1 MEQEDKDLDA
11 EIQPEESFEDLLEQT
26 LVALVRLNPGDKVE
40 AEVIKISSEWVFIDL
55 GAKSEG
61 CIALD
66 EFVDEEGRVAL
77 EEGDRIDAYFLSS
90 KNNEM
95 LFTTRLSG
103 GSTGPELLEEAYH
116 NRIPVEGFVEK
127 EVKGGFEVKIGGN
140 VRAFCP
146 FSQMGLKRV
155 GDSALYIGQ
164 HMIFKVI
171 EYGEKGRNIIVS
183 NRIILEE
190 EREEQKSAL
199 RESLKEGMT
208 VSGEI
213 TSIRKFGAFV
223 DIGGL
228 EGLIPI
234 SEISWGRVEDI
245 NESIFAG
252 QKVDVAVKKVDWE
265 NDRFSFSL
273 KDILPDPWSNVG
285 KKYPEGSVHKGK
297 VSRLVPFG
305 AFITL
310 EPGIDGLIH
319 ISELGKNKSIN
330 HPREILE
337 ENQFLEV
344 KILKVDQ
351 QENRLSLTVASEE
364 PGEDESNDYRK
375 HLSSG
380 GKSSGSF
387 GTLGDVLREK
397 IDRK

>member
-1 MEQEDKDLDA
+1 MEEEDKDFNT
-11 EIQPEESFEDLLEQT
+11 ENQPEESFEDLLEQT
-26 LVALVRLNPGDKVE
+26 LVAPVRLNPGDKVE
-40 AEVIKISSEWVFIDL
+40 AEVIKIISEWVFIDL

-66 EFVDEEGRVAL
+66 EFVDEEGHVTL

-90 KNNEM
+90 KDNEM

-103 GSTGPELLEEAYH
+103 GATSHGLLEEAYH

-127 EVKGGFEVKIGGN
+127 EVKGGFEVKVGGS

-155 GDSALYIGQ
+155 EDPASCIGQ
-164 HMIFKVI
+164 HITFRVI
-171 EYGEKGRNIIVS
+171 EYGEEGRKIIVS
-183 NRIILEE
+183 SRIILEE
-190 EREEQKSAL
+190 EREEQKNAL

-213 TSIRKFGAFV
+213 TSVRKFGAFV

-245 NESIFAG
+245 NESISAG
-252 QKVDVAVKKVDWE
+252 QKVDVAIKKLDWE
-265 NDRFSFSL
+265 NDKFSFSL
-273 KDILPDPWSNVG
+273 KDILPNPWSNVG
-285 KKYPEGSVHKGK
+285 EKYQEGSVHKGK

-305 AFITL
+305 AFVTL

-319 ISELGKNKSIN
+319 ISELGKNKRIN

-344 KILKVDQ
+344 RILKVDQ

-364 PGEDESNDYRK
+364 PGKDESNDYRK
-375 HLSSG
+375 HLSAG
-380 GKSSGSF
+380 GKSTGSF
-387 GTLGDVLREK
+387 GTLGDILREK
-397 IDRK
+397 MGKK

>member
-1 MEQEDKDLDA
+1 MEQEDKSLKT
-11 EIQPEESFEDLLEQT
+11 ENESEESFEDLLKQSI
-26 LVALVRLNPGDKVE
+26 VAPVRLNPGEKVKT
-40 AEVIKISSEWVFIDL
+40 EVIKITREWVFIDL

-61 CIALD
+61 SISVD
-66 EFVDEEGRVAL
+66 EFVDEEGRMTL
-77 EEGDRIDAYFLSS
+77 KEGDKIDAYFLSS

-103 GSTGPELLEEAYH
+103 PTTGPELLEEAYH

-127 EVKGGFEVKIGGN
+127 EVKGGFEVKLGGN
-140 VRAFCP
+140 IRAFCP

-155 GDSALYIGQ
+155 ESSEGHIGR
-164 HMIFKVI
+164 HMTFKVI
-171 EYGEKGRNIIVS
+171 EYLEKGRKIIVS
-183 NRIILEE
+183 NRVILEE
-190 EREEQKSAL
+190 ELEEQKNAL
-199 RESLKEGMT
+199 KKSLKEGMT

-245 NESIFAG
+245 NGFLSIG
-252 QKVDVAVKKVDWE
+252 QKVDVAIKKLDWE

-273 KDILPDPWSNVG
+273 KDVSPDPWSNIG
-285 KKYPEGSVHKGK
+285 LKYPEGSRHRGK

-305 AFITL
+305 AFVTL

-319 ISELGKNKSIN
+319 ISELGKSKRIN

-337 ENQFLEV
+337 ENQVLDVEIAEV
-344 KILKVDQ
+344 D
-351 QENRLSLTVASEE
+351 EDGNRLSLTLISEE
-364 PGEDESNDYRK
+364 PKEDQSDDYKK
-375 HLSSG
+375 HLSAG
-380 GKSSGSF
+380 GKSSGSL
-387 GTLGDVLREK
+387 GTLGDILRERMDK
-397 IDRK
+397 K

>member
-1 MEQEDKDLDA
+1 MEKEDKDLNK
-11 EIQPEESFEDLLEQT
+11 ENQPEESFEDLLEQT
-26 LVALVRLNPGDKVE
+26 LVAPVRLIPGDKVE
-40 AEVIKISSEWVFIDL
+40 AEVIKIQGAWVFIDL

-66 EFVDEEGRVAL
+66 EFVDNEGRITL
-77 EEGDRIDAYFLSS
+77 KEGERIDAYFLSS
-90 KNNEM
+90 KESEM

-103 GSTGPELLEEAYH
+103 GSTGSGLLEEAYH

-127 EVKGGFEVKIGGN
+127 EVKGGFEVKIGGG

-146 FSQMGLKRV
+146 FSQMGLKRT
-155 GDSALYIGQ
+155 GDSASYIGQ
-164 HMIFKVI
+164 HMIFRVI
-171 EYGEKGRNIIVS
+171 EYGEKGRKIIVS
-183 NRIILEE
+183 NRAILED
-190 EREEQKSAL
+190 EREELKSAL
-199 RESLKEGMT
+199 KESLKEGMT

-213 TSIRKFGAFV
+213 TSVMKFGAFV

-245 NESIFAG
+245 SKSLFVG
-252 QKVDVAVKKVDWE
+252 QKVDVAVKTVDWE
-265 NDRFSFSL
+265 KDRFSFSL
-273 KDILPDPWSNVG
+273 RDILPDPWSNAVE
-285 KKYPEGSVHKGK
+285 KYPEGSVHKGK

-319 ISELGKNKSIN
+319 ISELGKSKRIN

-337 ENQFLEV
+337 ENQSLEV
-344 KILKVDQ
+344 RILKIDQ
-351 QENRLSLTVASEE
+351 HENRMSLAVASEE
-364 PGEDESNDYRK
+364 PEKDESNDYKK
-375 HLSSG
+375 HLSIG

-387 GTLGDVLREK
+387 GTLGDILRDK
-397 IDRK
+397 IGNK

>member
-1 MEQEDKDLDA
+1 MEEEEKNLST
-11 EIQPEESFEDLLEQT
+11 ETQPEESFEDLLEQT
-26 LVALVRLNPGDKVE
+26 MVAPLRLNPGDKVE
-40 AEVIKISSEWVFIDL
+40 AEVIKILSEWVFIDL

-61 CIALD
+61 CIALE
-66 EFVDEEGRVAL
+66 EFVDEEGHIAL

-95 LFTTRLSG
+95 RFTTRLSG
-103 GSTGPELLEEAYH
+103 GSTTPGLLEEAYH
-116 NRIPVEGFVEK
+116 NQIPVEGFVEK
-127 EVKGGFEVKIGGN
+127 EVKGGYEVKIGGN

-155 GDSALYIGQ
+155 GDSASYVGK
-164 HMIFKVI
+164 HMIFRVI
-171 EYGEKGRNIIVS
+171 EYEGKGRKIIVS

-190 EREEQKSAL
+190 EREEQKNAL
-199 RESLKEGMT
+199 KESLKEGMT

-213 TSIRKFGAFV
+213 TSVRKFGAFV

-234 SEISWGRVEDI
+234 SEISWDRVVDI
-245 NESIFAG
+245 NESVFVG
-252 QKVDVAVKKVDWE
+252 QKVNVAVKKVDWE

-273 KDILPDPWSNVG
+273 RDTLPDPWSNVG

-305 AFITL
+305 AFVTL

-319 ISELGKNKSIN
+319 ISELGKNKRIN
-330 HPREILE
+330 HPREILKE
-337 ENQFLEV
+337 DQFLEV
-344 KILKVDQ
+344 RVLKVDQ
-351 QENRLSLTVASEE
+351 QENRLSLTVTSEE
-364 PGEDESNDYRK
+364 PGKDEDNDYRK
-375 HLSSG
+375 HFSSG

-387 GTLGDVLREK
+387 GTLGDILREK
-397 IDRK
+397 IGKK

>member
-1 MEQEDKDLDA
+1 MEEEEKDL
-11 EIQPEESFEDLLEQT
+11 ETETQPEESFEDLLEQN
-26 LVALVRLNPGDKVE
+26 LVAPIHLNPGDKVE
-40 AEVIKISSEWVFIDL
+40 AEVIKIISEWVFIDL

-61 CIALD
+61 CISLD
-66 EFVDEEGRVAL
+66 EFVDEEGRIAL
-77 EEGDRIDAYFLSS
+77 KEGDRIDAYFLSS

-103 GSTGPELLEEAYH
+103 GSMAPRLLEEAYH
-116 NRIPVEGFVEK
+116 NQIPVEGFLEK

-155 GDSALYIGQ
+155 EDPASCVGQ
-164 HMIFKVI
+164 HMTFRVI
-171 EYGEKGRNIIVS
+171 EYREEGRKIIVS
-183 NRIILEE
+183 SRIILEE
-190 EREEQKSAL
+190 EREQQKNAM

-213 TSIRKFGAFV
+213 TSVRKFGAFV

-245 NESIFAG
+245 NASIFVG
-252 QKVDVAVKKVDWE
+252 QKVDVVVKKVDWE

-273 KDILPDPWSNVG
+273 RDILPNPWSNAA
-285 KKYPEGSVHKGK
+285 KKYSEGSVHKGK

-305 AFITL
+305 AFVTL
-310 EPGIDGLIH
+310 ESGIDGLIH
-319 ISELGKNKSIN
+319 ISELGKDKRIT

-344 KILKVDQ
+344 RILKVDQ
-351 QENRLSLTVASEE
+351 QEKRLSLTVALEE
-364 PGEDESNDYRK
+364 PDKDESNDYRK
-375 HLSSG
+375 HLSPD

-387 GTLGDVLREK
+387 GTLGDIFRKK
-397 IDRK
+397 ISGE